1 MPAIEML
8 GRALEYTSAALTGVT
23 DADLHRPTPC
33 AHWDLAGLLTH
44 MDDGLDAFAEG
55 AAGAVSI
62 APGWDAEARVTRLQ
76 VKACALYSVWGQVT
90 HDQVLVGGAVLDTAT
105 LVRTATLEIA
115 VHGWDVGA
123 ATGRLRPLPDD
134 LAEALLPTALRLV
147 GEDDRPVRF
156 GPVLVTADAAPG
168 ARLLAFLGRA
178 VPYHRAA
185 QPA

>member
-1 MPAIEML
+1 MTALEML
-8 GRALEYTSAALTGVT
+8 GRALEYTCAALTGVT

-55 AAGAVSI
+55 AAGAVSL
-62 APGWDAEARVTRLQ
+62 ALGWDAHARVTRLQ
-76 VKACALYSVWGQVT
+76 VKACALHRLWSRAA
-90 HDQVLVGGAVLDTAT
+90 HEQVLVGGVPLDTAT

-123 ATGRLRPLPDD
+123 ATGRGAPLPDD
-134 LAEALLPTALRLV
+134 LAEALLPTAARLV
-147 GEDDRPVRF
+147 DDADRPARF
-156 GPVLVTADAAPG
+156 GPALRPVDVTPG

-178 VPYHRAA
+178 EPHQAA
-185 QPA
+185 VLPA